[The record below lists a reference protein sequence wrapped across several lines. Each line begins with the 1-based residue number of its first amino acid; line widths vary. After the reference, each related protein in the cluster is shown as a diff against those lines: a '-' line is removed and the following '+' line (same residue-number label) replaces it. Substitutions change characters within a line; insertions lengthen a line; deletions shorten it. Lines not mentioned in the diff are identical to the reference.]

1 MFGKLK
7 QVYIDGDGSNIS
19 HELKNIPLCRVY
31 EVDVSYE
38 ASVFSCSFALWQS
51 VADDMFAHD
60 CYDYDDTGRSKIAPC
75 RFYTF
80 DEALVDLK
88 YQLEKLGYQILTK
101 EQWDTLKT
109 FS

>member
-1 MFGKLK
+1 MLGKLK
-7 QVYIDGDGSNIS
+7 QVYIDYNEANVIS
-19 HELKNIPLCRVY
+19 ELKNIPLCRVY

-38 ASVFSCSFALWQS
+38 ASVFSCTYALWQR

-60 CYDYDDTGRSKIAPC
+60 CYDYDDTGRSNIAPC
-75 RFYTF
+75 HFCTF
-80 DEALVDLK
+80 DDALLDLK